1 MVSIA
6 VLGHLMMGGMG
17 IGIFTNAG
25 LANSEIKEKCKM
37 INELVKEIENVK
49 TQTKVLLDKFHVLQN
64 EEDEIIKQTKESM
77 DNLKTK
83 INEMKKKN
91 KFRLDREE
99 YVHFCMVTTIIII
112 ILVKTVLSIFVFFSA
127 ST

>member
-6 VLGHLMMGGMG
+6 VLGNLMMGGMG

-77 DNLKTK
+77 DKLKTK
-83 INEMKKKN
+83 IDDMKKKN

-99 YVHFCMVTTIIII
+99 YVHFCMVTTIIIM
-112 ILVKTVLSIFVFFSA
+112 ILVKTILSIFFKDKIK
-127 ST
+127 

>member
-112 ILVKTVLSIFVFFSA
+112 ILVKTVLSIFFKDKIK
-127 ST
+127 